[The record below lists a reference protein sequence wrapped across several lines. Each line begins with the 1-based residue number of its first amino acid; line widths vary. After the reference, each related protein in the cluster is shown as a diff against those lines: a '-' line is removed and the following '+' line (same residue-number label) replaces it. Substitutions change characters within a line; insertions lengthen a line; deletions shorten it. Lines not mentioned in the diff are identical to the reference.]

1 MGFNLDKF
9 LKAYKEDILPWW
21 DEEAM
26 GEYDK
31 HYSEG
36 YAQAVED
43 VIHDIEKGWYDD

>member
-9 LKAYKEDILPWW
+9 LTAYKEDIFPWW
-21 DEEAM
+21 DEESK
-26 GEYDK
+26 GDYDQR
-31 HYSEG
+31 YAEG